1 MEILNTT
8 PLTKTNAVKGGN
20 LTALNKYEPEKLVM
34 PRLPKFMIPKFATSE
49 GGATDTMSEY
59 VYKLSENY
67 AQYVPRGYGYVSF
80 FPSGLQLSPQGL
92 YVVSR
97 FLQLLEGGQIAL
109 IYEKINLYF
118 STPQWAFEKD
128 FDENYYVGEN
138 RPFLRN
144 IIAEVVTTVN
154 VPLHTDTVRDL
165 VFLFVTEP
173 NTILDSLYQAV
184 IDKVDFV
191 SEWIK
196 NRIDEANDRNE
207 YNKKIAQSVWDPS
220 GLTAP
225 ILRNKY
231 KGLITEYFNQY
242 FLVPN
247 TSIYNSA
254 KAFNSGLI
262 SYKRICSDNYKKAT
276 GKDVSF
282 EFETLYLA
290 TQGSGSIVRVPVT
303 GGDFDNKNAGN
314 DNAGSDRTMLIV
326 AIALLVGIFV
336 LKRYK
341 KN

>member
-8 PLTKTNAVKGGN
+8 TLTTTNAVKGGN
-20 LTALNKYEPEKLVM
+20 LTPLKKYEPEKLVM

-49 GGATDTMSEY
+49 GGATDSMSEY

-67 AQYVPRGYGYVSF
+67 AQYVPRGYGYVAF

-92 YVVSR
+92 SVVSR
-97 FLQLLEGGQIAL
+97 FLQLLDGGQIAL
-109 IYEKINLYF
+109 IYEKINLHF

-154 VPLHTDTVRDL
+154 VPLYTETVRDL

-191 SEWIK
+191 SGWIK
-196 NRIDEANDRNE
+196 NRIDEANYRNE

-220 GLTAP
+220 GLSAP
-225 ILRNKY
+225 ILRSKY
-231 KGLITEYFNQY
+231 KSLVTEYFNQY
-242 FLVPN
+242 FSVPN

-254 KAFNSGLI
+254 KAFNSVLNTYI
-262 SYKRICSDNYKKAT
+262 AFYSSNYSKAT
-276 GKDVSF
+276 GQNKDL
-282 EFETLYLA
+282 EFRALYLA
-290 TQGSGSIVRVPVT
+290 TEGSGSLKIPSSDSDLTKKNT
-303 GGDFDNKNAGN
+303 GSD

-326 AIALLVGIFV
+326 AIALLVGVFI

>member
-8 PLTKTNAVKGGN
+8 TLTTTNAVKGGN

-49 GGATDTMSEY
+49 GGATDTINEY

-109 IYEKINLYF
+109 IYEKINLHF
-118 STPQWAFEKD
+118 STPQWALEKD

-154 VPLHTDTVRDL
+154 VPLYTETVRDL
-165 VFLFVTEP
+165 VFKFITSP
-173 NTILDSLYQAV
+173 NELLDSLYQAV
-184 IDKVDFV
+184 IDKVDFA

-220 GLTAP
+220 GLSAP

-242 FLVPN
+242 FTVPN
-247 TSIYNSA
+247 ASIYNSA
-254 KAFNSGLI
+254 KAFNSGLTEYDSFFI
-262 SYKRICSDNYKKAT
+262 FNHKKAT
-276 GKDVSF
+276 GEDRSF
-282 EFETLYLA
+282 EFRTLYLA
-290 TQGSGSIVRVPVT
+290 TEGSGSLKIPSSDSDLT
-303 GGDFDNKNAGN
+303 KKNAGSDN
-314 DNAGSDRTMLIV
+314 NAGSDRTMLIV
-326 AIALLVGIFV
+326 AIALLVGIFI

>member
-20 LTALNKYEPEKLVM
+20 LTSLNKYELEKLVM

-67 AQYVPRGYGYVSF
+67 AQYVPRGYGYVTF
-80 FPSGLQLSPQGL
+80 FPSGLQSSAQGL
-92 YVVSR
+92 SVVSS
-97 FLQLLEGGQIAL
+97 FLKLLEGGQIAL
-109 IYEKINLYF
+109 IYEKINLHF

-128 FDENYYVGEN
+128 FDEDYYVGKN
-138 RPFLRN
+138 RTFLKN

-154 VPLHTDTVRDL
+154 VPLYTDTVRDF

-191 SEWIK
+191 SGWIK
-196 NRIDEANDRNE
+196 NRIDEANVKNE
-207 YNKKIAQSVWDPS
+207 YNKKIAQSIWDPS
-220 GLTAP
+220 GLSAP

-242 FLVPN
+242 FTVPN
-247 TSIYNSA
+247 ASIYNSA
-254 KAFNSGLI
+254 RAFNSGLI
-262 SYKRICSDNYKKAT
+262 PYVGICSSNYSKAT
-276 GKDVSF
+276 GQNKDLDF
-282 EFETLYLA
+282 RALYLA
-290 TQGSGSIVRVPVT
+290 TEGSII
-303 GGDFDNKNAGN
+303 GQ
-314 DNAGSDRTMLIV
+314 
-326 AIALLVGIFV
+326 
-336 LKRYK
+336 
-341 KN
+341 

>member
-8 PLTKTNAVKGGN
+8 TLTTTNAVKGGN
-20 LTALNKYEPEKLVM
+20 LTPLKKYEPEKLIM
-34 PRLPKFMIPKFATSE
+34 PRLPKFIIPKFATSE

-92 YVVSR
+92 LVVSS
-97 FLQLLEGGQIAL
+97 FFKLLEGGQIAL

-118 STPQWAFEKD
+118 STPQWALEKD

-154 VPLHTDTVRDL
+154 VPLYTDTVRDL
-165 VFLFVTEP
+165 VFLFITSP
-173 NTILDSLYQAV
+173 NELLDSLYQAV

-191 SEWIK
+191 SGWIK

-220 GLTAP
+220 GLSAP

-242 FLVPN
+242 FTVPN
-247 TSIYNSA
+247 ASIYNSA
-254 KAFNSGLI
+254 KVFNSGLNTYI
-262 SYKRICSDNYKKAT
+262 AFYSSNYSKAT
-276 GKDVSF
+276 GQNKDL
-282 EFETLYLA
+282 EFRALYLA
-290 TQGSGSIVRVPVT
+290 TEGSGSLKIPSSDSDLTKKNT
-303 GGDFDNKNAGN
+303 GSD

>member
-8 PLTKTNAVKGGN
+8 TLTTTNAVKGGN
-20 LTALNKYEPEKLVM
+20 LTPLKKYEPEKLIM
-34 PRLPKFMIPKFATSE
+34 PRLPKFIIPKFATSE

-67 AQYVPRGYGYVSF
+67 AQYVPREYGYVSF

-92 YVVSR
+92 LVVSS
-97 FLQLLEGGQIAL
+97 FFKLLEGGQIAL

-118 STPQWAFEKD
+118 STPQWALEKD

-154 VPLHTDTVRDL
+154 VPLYTDTVRDL
-165 VFLFVTEP
+165 VFLFITSP
-173 NTILDSLYQAV
+173 NELLDSLYQAV

-191 SEWIK
+191 SGWIK

-220 GLTAP
+220 GLSAP

-231 KGLITEYFNQY
+231 KGLIIEYFNQY
-242 FLVPN
+242 FTVPN
-247 TSIYNSA
+247 ASIYNSA
-254 KAFNSGLI
+254 KVFNSGLNTYI
-262 SYKRICSDNYKKAT
+262 AFYSSNYSKAT
-276 GKDVSF
+276 GQNKDL
-282 EFETLYLA
+282 EFRALYLA
-290 TQGSGSIVRVPVT
+290 TEGSGSLKIPSSDSDLTKKNT
-303 GGDFDNKNAGN
+303 GSD

>member
-8 PLTKTNAVKGGN
+8 TLTTTNAIKGGN
-20 LTALNKYEPEKLVM
+20 LTALNKYESEKLIM

-109 IYEKINLYF
+109 IYEKINLHF
-118 STPQWAFEKD
+118 STPQWALEKD
-128 FDENYYVGEN
+128 FDENYYFGTN
-138 RPFLRN
+138 RLFLKN
-144 IIAEVVTTVN
+144 IIGEVVTTVN
-154 VPLHTDTVRDL
+154 VPLYTDTVRDL
-165 VFLFVTEP
+165 VFLFITEP

-196 NRIDEANDRNE
+196 NRIDEADADND
-207 YNKKIAQSVWDPS
+207 YNKNITQCMWEPTGIV
-220 GLTAP
+220 AP
-225 ILRNKY
+225 IARNKY

-242 FLVPN
+242 FTVPN
-247 TSIYNSA
+247 ASIYNSA

-262 SYKRICSDNYKKAT
+262 PYDVICSDNYKKAT
-276 GKDVSF
+276 GKDRSF
-282 EFETLYLA
+282 DFRTLYLA
-290 TQGSGSIVRVPVT
+290 TEGSGSLKIPSSDSDLTKKNT
-303 GGDFDNKNAGN
+303 GSD

-326 AIALLVGIFV
+326 AIALLVGIFI